1 MAMTD
6 LETLTA
12 RIDGLEMRIA
22 HQDQTIEDLNAS
34 ITEQWR
40 QIEDLTYR
48 LTRLSEQ
55 VREVESSTG
64 VSDGPEPP
72 PPHY

>member
-1 MAMTD
+1 MTN

-12 RIDGLEMRIA
+12 RIDGMEMHIA
-22 HQDQTIEDLNAS
+22 HQDQTIEDLNAT

-64 VSDGPEPP
+64 VSDGLEPP